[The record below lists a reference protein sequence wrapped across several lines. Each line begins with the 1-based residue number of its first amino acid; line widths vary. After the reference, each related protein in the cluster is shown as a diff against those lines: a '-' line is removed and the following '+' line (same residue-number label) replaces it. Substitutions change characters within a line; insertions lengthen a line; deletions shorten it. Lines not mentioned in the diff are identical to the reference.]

1 MVTKIKCPKCEAV
14 TDGAFCGMCGHRV
27 QPPVISERNTE
38 VSDFMPLAYV
48 SAVPTLGSVFWMLGG
63 EVFAPIGF
71 ALVGFGGLLITV
83 VGALNIRVV
92 SRRPELIALL
102 ILWSAASLPNFLV
115 AMYAG
120 NDLPVIAR
128 CSLWHLLVSSA
139 SILVRER
146 LTAGSWVPTTKSA
159 KILSIALAMQ
169 LLMALILVTVV
180 YSRMIR

>member
-63 EVFAPIGF
+63 EVFAPI
-71 ALVGFGGLLITV
+71 
-83 VGALNIRVV
+83 
-92 SRRPELIALL
+92 
-102 ILWSAASLPNFLV
+102 
-115 AMYAG
+115 
-120 NDLPVIAR
+120 AR